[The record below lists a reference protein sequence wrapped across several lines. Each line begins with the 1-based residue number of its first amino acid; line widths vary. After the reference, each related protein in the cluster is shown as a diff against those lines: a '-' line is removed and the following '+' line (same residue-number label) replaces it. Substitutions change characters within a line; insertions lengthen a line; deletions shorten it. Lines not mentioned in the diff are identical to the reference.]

1 MTGLYPCIWSSL
13 DSYLGKF
20 GTQNSSKLSLLHS
33 TMFHKL
39 STDYDGVANK
49 YAIDCKEVDDLPLNR
64 KMDIEYNGHL

>member
-1 MTGLYPCIWSSL
+1 
-13 DSYLGKF
+13 
-20 GTQNSSKLSLLHS
+20 
-33 TMFHKL
+33 MFHKL